1 LLNLTAAVPKGLCAA
16 QSVLP
21 TAMTDVPT
29 SMRHRSGIRPEIVIT
44 TALLCGTL
52 VVGFATLRDYGIAL
66 DEWNADEYGVK
77 ALAWYT
83 SGFNDRGMFNDVE
96 ETLWYYGP
104 WFQILTAL
112 IQALDIAGHWTTRH
126 AVTLVTGI
134 VGIATL
140 VPLARR
146 VAGPWA
152 GLTAIILCLT
162 TGYLYGNLFC
172 TPIDIPF
179 LFAMTATTLAIVIMA
194 ERRVPSWKATISAGL
209 LTGLAIA
216 TRSSGIIT
224 QTYLVGAMALCAF
237 EAVIDEKASPG
248 RALVQIGV
256 RAAAALLLAWVAAFA
271 LWPWLQVGN
280 PVTQFV
286 LALAYFASHP
296 ASFTFAHWG
305 EVLSTQHLPWSYVP
319 AQLGARLPEI
329 FLVLLAT
336 GLLIGISKAF
346 WFVKVCG
353 KFTSD
358 LKTLALLLAQSRQ
371 ALVVW
376 AAALLPIGFV
386 MLKGS
391 TLYDGVRHVL
401 FVIPLLAVIASYG
414 FTRLLPFL
422 LRQPVLTAAGL
433 GAFVGYQLYV
443 LAALHPLEYIAFNA
457 AAGGVHGAYGR
468 FDMDYWALAAPV
480 ALRRLEDRLDLEV
493 PNPFSDKP
501 PSLVICIPWRE
512 AMVQPMYRRPWRLET
527 DPDKADFLIATE
539 RMRCGE
545 GRPVVLID
553 EVKRF
558 DRPFAWTYARAPQ
571 EAPRSAAAGHQGQ
584 LPSRPH
590 AE

>member
-1 LLNLTAAVPKGLCAA
+1 
-16 QSVLP
+16 
-21 TAMTDVPT
+21 MTDVPA
-29 SMRHRSGIRPEIVIT
+29 SMRRRLGTDPEIVVA

-52 VVGFATLRDYGIAL
+52 VVGFATLGDYGIAV
-66 DEWNADEYGVK
+66 DEWNADNYGVK

-134 VGIATL
+134 VGIAML

-179 LFAMTATTLAIVIMA
+179 LFAMTAATLAIVIMA
-194 ERRVPSWKATISAGL
+194 ERTVPSWKATISAGL

-216 TRSSGIIT
+216 TRSSGIIM
-224 QTYLVGAMALCAF
+224 QSYLVGAVALCAF
-237 EAVIDEKASPG
+237 EAVLSKQTLAS
-248 RALVQIGV
+248 RALAQIGV
-256 RAAAALLLAWVAAFA
+256 RAAAALLLAWAAAFA
-271 LWPWLQVGN
+271 LWPWLHVGN
-280 PVTQFV
+280 PFRQFV
-286 LALAYFASHP
+286 LAFAYFASHP

-353 KFTSD
+353 KFPSD

-422 LRQPVLTAAGL
+422 LRQPVLTAAGI
-433 GAFVGYQLYV
+433 GAFAGYQLYM
-443 LAALHPLEYIAFNA
+443 LAALHPLEYIAFNTV
-457 AAGGVHGAYGR
+457 AGGVQGAYGR

-501 PSLVICIPWRE
+501 PSLVICIRWRE

-571 EAPRSAAAGHQGQ
+571 EVPRSATAGHQGQ

>member
-1 LLNLTAAVPKGLCAA
+1 
-16 QSVLP
+16 
-21 TAMTDVPT
+21 MTDVPA
-29 SMRHRSGIRPEIVIT
+29 SMRRRLGTDPEIVVA

-52 VVGFATLRDYGIAL
+52 VVGFATLKDYGIAV
-66 DEWNADEYGVK
+66 DEWNADNYGVK

-152 GLTAIILCLT
+152 GLTAIILCVA

-179 LFAMTATTLAIVIMA
+179 LFAMTAATLAIIIMA
-194 ERRVPSWKATISAGL
+194 ERTVPSWKATISAGL
-209 LTGLAIA
+209 LTGLAMA

-237 EAVIDEKASPG
+237 EAVLSKQTLAS
-248 RALVQIGV
+248 RALAQIGV
-256 RAAAALLLAWVAAFA
+256 RAAAALLLAWAAAFA

-280 PVTQFV
+280 PFRQFV
-286 LALAYFASHP
+286 LAFAYFASHP

-422 LRQPVLTAAGL
+422 LRQPVLTAAGI
-433 GAFVGYQLYV
+433 GAFAGYQLYM
-443 LAALHPLEYIAFNA
+443 LAALHPLEYIAFNTV
-457 AAGGVHGAYGR
+457 AGGVQGAYGR

-571 EAPRSAAAGHQGQ
+571 EVPRSAAAGHQGQ

>member
-1 LLNLTAAVPKGLCAA
+1 LLNLTAAVPKALCTA

-29 SMRHRSGIRPEIVIT
+29 SMRHRSGIHPETVIT

-134 VGIATL
+134 VGIAML

-179 LFAMTATTLAIVIMA
+179 LFAMTAATLAIIIMA
-194 ERRVPSWKATISAGL
+194 ERTVPSWKATISAGL

-280 PVTQFV
+280 PFTQFV
-286 LALAYFASHP
+286 LAFAYFASH
-296 ASFTFAHWG
+296 
-305 EVLSTQHLPWSYVP
+305 
-319 AQLGARLPEI
+319 
-329 FLVLLAT
+329 
-336 GLLIGISKAF
+336 
-346 WFVKVCG
+346 C
-353 KFTSD
+353 
-358 LKTLALLLAQSRQ
+358 SRR
-371 ALVVW
+371 
-376 AAALLPIGFV
+376 
-386 MLKGS
+386 
-391 TLYDGVRHVL
+391 D
-401 FVIPLLAVIASYG
+401 
-414 FTRLLPFL
+414 
-422 LRQPVLTAAGL
+422 
-433 GAFVGYQLYV
+433 
-443 LAALHPLEYIAFNA
+443 
-457 AAGGVHGAYGR
+457 
-468 FDMDYWALAAPV
+468 
-480 ALRRLEDRLDLEV
+480 
-493 PNPFSDKP
+493 
-501 PSLVICIPWRE
+501 C
-512 AMVQPMYRRPWRLET
+512 
-527 DPDKADFLIATE
+527 
-539 RMRCGE
+539 
-545 GRPVVLID
+545 
-553 EVKRF
+553 
-558 DRPFAWTYARAPQ
+558 
-571 EAPRSAAAGHQGQ
+571 
-584 LPSRPH
+584 
-590 AE
+590 